1 MNELKEMDELFD
13 RLFPI
18 MRSITGEGVR
28 ETIRILQE
36 YIPLEMEGIP
46 TGTEVFDW
54 EIPKEWVIREAW
66 IKDEHGETII
76 DIKDLNLHVVNYS
89 EPIDMWLS
97 LEELKKHVHT
107 IPHLPEAVPY
117 VISYY
122 KERWGFCMS
131 QNQLDDLPDGQYH
144 VYIDSEKID
153 GELNFAQ
160 AILPGKSEKEVL
172 ISTYICHPSMA
183 NNELSGPIVAAF
195 LYNRLKQWENRE
207 LTYRFVYLPETIGSI
222 AYLSKYGQHL
232 KENMYSGAVLTC
244 LGGKEHQLSYKKS
257 RNTNAPLN
265 NLVTYLNESGQHSY
279 SIRPFTP
286 LFGSDE
292 RQYCSP
298 GFNLPVGQFSKMIY
312 GAYQGYHNSLD
323 TKEHMTIEAL
333 LNSVNEIEHILQ
345 LQELDGYYI
354 NKKPFGEPKLGKYD
368 LYPDINAP
376 GTWGSSSSRKIDNRQ
391 QLNQVL
397 TLLSYSDG
405 KHRLS
410 DVAKTLNYSLE
421 DYKIS
426 IDVLK
431 EHQLLEGPFYDE
443 KELF

>member
-1 MNELKEMDELFD
+1 MSELKEMDELFD

-89 EPIDMWLS
+89 EPIDMWITLGD
-97 LEELKKHVHT
+97 LKDHVHT

-117 VISYY
+117 VTSYY

-131 QNQLDDLPDGQYH
+131 QNKLDTLPQGNYH
-144 VYIDSEKID
+144 VYIDSEKVD

-160 AILPGKSEKEVL
+160 AILPGKSKKEVL

-183 NNELSGPIVAAF
+183 NNELSGPIVATF

-207 LTYRFVYLPETIGSI
+207 LTYRFVFLPETIGSI

-244 LGGKEHQLSYKKS
+244 LGGKEHQLSYKES
-257 RNTNAPLN
+257 RNINAPLN
-265 NLVTYLNESGQHSY
+265 NLLTYLNESGQRSY
-279 SIRPFTP
+279 PIRPFTP

-312 GAYQGYHNSLD
+312 GTYQGYHNSLD

-333 LNSVNEIEHILQ
+333 LDSVNEIEHILK

-376 GTWGSSSSRKIDNRQ
+376 GSWGSSSNKKIDNRQ

-405 KHRLS
+405 NHRLS